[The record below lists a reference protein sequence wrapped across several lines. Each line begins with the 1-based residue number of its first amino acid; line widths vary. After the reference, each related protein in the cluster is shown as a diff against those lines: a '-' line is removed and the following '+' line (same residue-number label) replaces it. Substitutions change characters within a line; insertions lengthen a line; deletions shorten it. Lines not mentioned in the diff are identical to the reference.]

1 MADSK
6 KYYWIKLKTDFFDQ
20 DKIDFLMG
28 QENGAEYVVI
38 YQMLMLKTAQQNGYL
53 ATKMAEVMIPY
64 DVKKIVRDTKYFDYD
79 TVAIALELFKKLGLV
94 YEEDNHI
101 FRLANADELVGSEA
115 GNANAQR
122 QKRFREKKKQSLLSV
137 TNSNGNSNATN
148 VTNSNVDIDIDKEID
163 IDIDKEIEIDI
174 DKEID
179 TKKKK
184 KSAKADLNG
193 MIDSFT
199 ENEEL
204 KEALKAF
211 LDMRKS
217 IKKPIQ
223 TEYAFKLA
231 LNKLKQLSDIDSVRI
246 EIVNQSVEHN
256 WRTFYSV
263 QNSYRTNTE
272 VEMPDYMKK
281 QEKGDIVSTPVN
293 EDTLAKALELQ
304 RQFKEK

>member
-1 MADSK
+1 MAESK

-20 DKIDFLMG
+20 DTIDFLMG

-38 YQMLMLKTAQQNGYL
+38 YQMLMLKTAQQGGYL
-53 ATKMAEVMIPY
+53 GTKMAEVMVPY
-64 DVKKIVRDTKYFDYD
+64 DIKKIVRDTKYFDYD
-79 TVAIALELFKKLGLV
+79 TVTIALELFKKLGLV
-94 YEEDNHI
+94 YEESNHI
-101 FRLANADELVGSEA
+101 LKLAGAEQLVGSESKWA
-115 GNANAQR
+115 
-122 QKRFREKKKQSLLSV
+122 EKKRIYRDSQR
-137 TNSNGNSNATN
+137 TIQGQIEDN
-148 VTNSNVDIDIDKEID
+148 VRQ
-163 IDIDKEIEIDI
+163 EIDI
-174 DKEID
+174 DKEKEIEKDIEIDID
-179 TKKKK
+179 TDKKKKK

-204 KEALKAF
+204 REALKAF

-231 LNKLKQLSDIDSVRI
+231 LNKLKQLSDIDSDRI

-256 WRTFYSV
+256 WQTFYTL

-272 VEMPDYMKK
+272 VEMPEYMKK
-281 QEKGDIVSTPVN
+281 QEKGDIVSTPVSD
-293 EDTLAKALELQ
+293 EALAKALELQ
-304 RQFKEK
+304 RQFKGK

>member
-1 MADSK
+1 MPESK

-20 DKIDFLMG
+20 DTIDFLMG

-38 YQMLMLKTAQQNGYL
+38 YQMLMLKTAQQGGYL
-53 ATKMAEVMIPY
+53 GTKMAEVMIPY
-64 DVKKIVRDTKYFDYD
+64 DIKKIVRDTKYFDYD

-94 YEEDNHI
+94 YEENNHI
-101 FRLANADELVGSEA
+101 LRLADADQLVGSESKWA
-115 GNANAQR
+115 
-122 QKRFREKKKQSLLSV
+122 EKKRIYRDSQR
-137 TNSNGNSNATN
+137 TIQGQIEDN
-148 VTNSNVDIDIDKEID
+148 VRQ
-163 IDIDKEIEIDI
+163 
-174 DKEID
+174 EID

-204 KEALKAF
+204 REALKAF

-231 LNKLKQLSDIDSVRI
+231 LNRLKQLSDIDSIRI

-256 WRTFYSV
+256 WRTFYTL

-272 VEMPDYMKK
+272 VEMPDYMKQ
-281 QEKGDIVSTPVN
+281 QEKGDIVSTPVSD
-293 EDTLAKALELQ
+293 EALAKALELQ
-304 RQFKEK
+304 RQFKGK

>member
-1 MADSK
+1 MANKAIFSK
-6 KYYWIKLKTDFFDQ
+6 TI
-20 DKIDFLMG
+20 
-28 QENGAEYVVI
+28 
-38 YQMLMLKTAQQNGYL
+38 
-53 ATKMAEVMIPY
+53 
-64 DVKKIVRDTKYFDYD
+64 
-79 TVAIALELFKKLGLV
+79 
-94 YEEDNHI
+94 
-101 FRLANADELVGSEA
+101 
-115 GNANAQR
+115 
-122 QKRFREKKKQSLLSV
+122 
-137 TNSNGNSNATN
+137 
-148 VTNSNVDIDIDKEID
+148 
-163 IDIDKEIEIDI
+163 
-174 DKEID
+174 ID
-179 TKKKK
+179 TDAFLEMPATTQNLYFHLNMHADDDGFIGNPKRIGRMIGASDDDFKILIAKKFIIVFESGVIVIKHWRIHNTLSKMRYKETSYLDEKSQLLIKENNAYSLDEGKPLDDSRLVEMGKRQARRTVDEQETNLSKDKLSEDKTSKDKLSEDKPSKK

-204 KEALKAF
+204 REALMAF

-231 LNKLKQLSDIDSVRI
+231 LNKLKRLSDRDSIRI

-256 WRTFYSV
+256 WQTFYAL
-263 QNSYRTNTE
+263 QNSYRTNE

-293 EDTLAKALELQ
+293 EETLAKALELQ

>member
-1 MADSK
+1 MAK
-6 KYYWIKLKTDFFDQ
+6 RYYWLKLPKDFFE
-20 DKIDFLMG
+20 DKAIKRLRQIAGGDT
-28 QENGAEYVVI
+28 YTII
-38 YQMLMLKTAQQNGYL
+38 YLKMLLKSMEDDGKLFYEGIEDNICD
-53 ATKMAEVMIPY
+53 E
-64 DVKKIVRDTKYFDYD
+64 
-79 TVAIALELFKKLGLV
+79 IALDINENVDDVQVTISYLEKKGLLIVTDSEVELT
-94 YEEDNHI
+94 
-101 FRLANADELVGSEA
+101 RLTEMVGSESA
-115 GNANAQR
+115 VTERVRKHREAQKLLQCNSSVLQGNTIETKCNT
-122 QKRFREKKKQSLLSV
+122 E
-137 TNSNGNSNATN
+137 
-148 VTNSNVDIDIDKEID
+148 
-163 IDIDKEIEIDI
+163 KEIEKEKSREDT
-174 DKEID
+174 EID

-199 ENEEL
+199 GNEEL

-256 WRTFYSV
+256 WRTFYTL
-263 QNSYRTNTE
+263 QNSYRTNE

>member
-1 MADSK
+1 MTNK

-20 DKIDFLMG
+20 DTIDFLMG

-38 YQMLMLKTAQQNGYL
+38 YQILLLKTAQQGGYL
-53 ATKMAEVMIPY
+53 GTKMAEVMVPY
-64 DVKKIVRDTKYFDYD
+64 DIKKIVRDTKYFDYD
-79 TVAIALELFKKLGLV
+79 TVTIALELFKKLGLV
-94 YEEDNHI
+94 YEESNHI
-101 FRLANADELVGSEA
+101 LKLSGAEQFVGSESKWA
-115 GNANAQR
+115 
-122 QKRFREKKKQSLLSV
+122 EKKRIYRDSQR
-137 TNSNGNSNATN
+137 TIQGQIEDN
-148 VTNSNVDIDIDKEID
+148 VRQE
-163 IDIDKEIEIDI
+163 IDIDKEIELEKDIEIDI
-174 DKEID
+174 DTDK
-179 TKKKK
+179 KKKK

-204 KEALKAF
+204 REALKAF

-231 LNKLKQLSDIDSVRI
+231 LNKLKQLSEIDSVRI

-256 WRTFYSV
+256 WQTFYAL
-263 QNSYRTNTE
+263 QNNYRTNE

-281 QEKGDIVSTPVN
+281 QEKGEIVSTPVN
-293 EDTLAKALELQ
+293 EETLAKALELQ
-304 RQFKEK
+304 RQFKGK

>member
-1 MADSK
+1 MSDNK
-6 KYYWIKLKTDFFDQ
+6 KYYYMRLKENFFDTNEMKVLESMQ
-20 DKIDFLMG
+20 DGYKYSNILLKLYLMSLQSDG
-28 QENGAEYVVI
+28 K
-38 YQMLMLKTAQQNGYL
+38 LMLN
-53 ATKMAEVMIPY
+53 ERIPY
-64 DVKKIVRDTKYFDYD
+64 NSQMIATITRHSVGDVEK
-79 TVAIALELFKKLGLV
+79 ALVLFKDLGLIEV
-94 YEEDNHI
+94 LDSGAIYMLDIQKYIGKSSTE
-101 FRLANADELVGSEA
+101 ADRIKQYRKSVAERKQIETSKYVQMYDKCTPEIEIEL
-115 GNANAQR
+115 
-122 QKRFREKKKQSLLSV
+122 EK
-137 TNSNGNSNATN
+137 
-148 VTNSNVDIDIDKEID
+148 D
-163 IDIDKEIEIDI
+163 IEIDI
-174 DKEID
+174 NTDK
-179 TKKKK
+179 KKKK
-184 KSAKADLNG
+184 KSAKADLDG
-193 MIDSFT
+193 MINSFT

-204 KEALKAF
+204 REALKAF

-293 EDTLAKALELQ
+293 DETLAKALELQ
-304 RQFKEK
+304 RQFEGK

>member
-1 MADSK
+1 MEDDG
-6 KYYWIKLKTDFFDQ
+6 KLFYEG
-20 DKIDFLMG
+20 I
-28 QENGAEYVVI
+28 E
-38 YQMLMLKTAQQNGYL
+38 
-53 ATKMAEVMIPY
+53 
-64 DVKKIVRDTKYFDYD
+64 DTICDE
-79 TVAIALELFKKLGLV
+79 IALDINESADDVQVTMNYLEKKGLLVVTDSEVELP
-94 YEEDNHI
+94 
-101 FRLANADELVGSEA
+101 RLTEMVGSETDKA
-115 GNANAQR
+115 ELMRKLRN
-122 QKRFREKKKQSLLSV
+122 KEKSNNVTKISNNVTKALPTV
-137 TNSNGNSNATN
+137 TNCYTE
-148 VTNSNVDIDIDKEID
+148 KE
-163 IDIDKEIEIDI
+163 KEIEIELEKDT
-174 DKEID
+174 EID
-179 TKKKK
+179 TKKKKK
-184 KSAKADLNG
+184 KSAKADLDG
-193 MIDSFT
+193 MINSFT

-204 KEALKAF
+204 REALKAF

-304 RQFKEK
+304 RQFEGK

>member
-20 DKIDFLMG
+20 DTIDFLMG

-38 YQMLMLKTAQQNGYL
+38 YQMLLLKTAQQGGYL
-53 ATKMAEVMIPY
+53 GTKMAEVMVPY
-64 DVKKIVRDTKYFDYD
+64 DIKKIVRDTKYFDYD
-79 TVAIALELFKKLGLV
+79 TVTIALELFKKLGLV
-94 YEEDNHI
+94 YEESNHI
-101 FRLANADELVGSEA
+101 LKLAGAEQFVGSESKWA
-115 GNANAQR
+115 
-122 QKRFREKKKQSLLSV
+122 EKKRIYRDSQR
-137 TNSNGNSNATN
+137 TIQGQIEDN
-148 VTNSNVDIDIDKEID
+148 VRQE
-163 IDIDKEIEIDI
+163 IDIDKEIEKEKDIEIDI
-174 DKEID
+174 DTDK
-179 TKKKK
+179 KKKK

-204 KEALKAF
+204 KDALKAF

-231 LNKLKQLSDIDSVRI
+231 LNKLKQLSDRDSDRI

-256 WRTFYSV
+256 WQTFYTL
-263 QNSYRTNTE
+263 QNSYRTNE

-293 EDTLAKALELQ
+293 EETLTKALELQ
-304 RQFKEK
+304 RQFKGK

>member
-20 DKIDFLMG
+20 DTIDFLMG

-38 YQMLMLKTAQQNGYL
+38 YQMLLLKTAQQGGYL
-53 ATKMAEVMIPY
+53 GTKMAEVMVPY
-64 DVKKIVRDTKYFDYD
+64 DIKKIVRDTKYFDYD
-79 TVAIALELFKKLGLV
+79 TVTIALELFKKLGLV
-94 YEEDNHI
+94 YEESNHI
-101 FRLANADELVGSEA
+101 LKLAGAEQFVGSESKWA
-115 GNANAQR
+115 
-122 QKRFREKKKQSLLSV
+122 EKKRIYRDSQR
-137 TNSNGNSNATN
+137 TIQGQIEDN
-148 VTNSNVDIDIDKEID
+148 VRQEID
-163 IDIDKEIEIDI
+163 IDIDKEIEKEKDI
-174 DKEID
+174 DTDK
-179 TKKKK
+179 KKKK

-204 KEALKAF
+204 KDALKAF

-231 LNKLKQLSDIDSVRI
+231 LNKLKHLSDRDSERI

-256 WRTFYSV
+256 WQTFYSL
-263 QNSYRTNTE
+263 QNSYRTNE

-293 EDTLAKALELQ
+293 EETLAKALELQ

>member
-1 MADSK
+1 MSDSK

-20 DKIDFLMG
+20 DIIDFLMG

-38 YQMLMLKTAQQNGYL
+38 YQMLLLKTAQQGGYL
-53 ATKMAEVMIPY
+53 GTKMAEVMVPY
-64 DVKKIVRDTKYFDYD
+64 DIKKIVRDTKYFDYD
-79 TVAIALELFKKLGLV
+79 TVTIALELFKKLGLV
-94 YEEDNHI
+94 YEESNHI
-101 FRLANADELVGSEA
+101 LKLVGAEQFVGSESKWA
-115 GNANAQR
+115 
-122 QKRFREKKKQSLLSV
+122 EKKRIYRDSQR
-137 TNSNGNSNATN
+137 TIQGQIEDN
-148 VTNSNVDIDIDKEID
+148 VRQE
-163 IDIDKEIEIDI
+163 IDIDKEIEKEKDIEIDI
-174 DKEID
+174 DTDK
-179 TKKKK
+179 KKKK

-204 KEALKAF
+204 REALKAF

-231 LNKLKQLSDIDSVRI
+231 LNKLKQLSDRDSERI

-256 WRTFYSV
+256 WRTFYTL

-281 QEKGDIVSTPVN
+281 QEKGDIVSTPVSD
-293 EDTLAKALELQ
+293 ETLAKALELQ

>member
-1 MADSK
+1 MANKAIFSKTIIDTDAFLEMPATTQNLYFHLNMHADDDGFIGNPKRIGRMIGASDDDFKILIAKKFIIVFESGVIVIKHWRIHNTLSKMRYKETSYLDEKSQLLIKENNAYSLDEGKPLDDSK
-6 KYYWIKLKTDFFDQ
+6 LVEMGKRQVRRTVDEQETNLSKDKLSKDKLSKDKTSK
-20 DKIDFLMG
+20 DKLS
-28 QENGAEYVVI
+28 
-38 YQMLMLKTAQQNGYL
+38 
-53 ATKMAEVMIPY
+53 
-64 DVKKIVRDTKYFDYD
+64 
-79 TVAIALELFKKLGLV
+79 
-94 YEEDNHI
+94 EDKP
-101 FRLANADELVGSEA
+101 S
-115 GNANAQR
+115 
-122 QKRFREKKKQSLLSV
+122 
-137 TNSNGNSNATN
+137 
-148 VTNSNVDIDIDKEID
+148 
-163 IDIDKEIEIDI
+163 
-174 DKEID
+174 
-179 TKKKK
+179 KK

-204 KEALKAF
+204 KDALKAF

-231 LNKLKQLSDIDSVRI
+231 LNKLKQLSDIDSERI

-256 WRTFYSV
+256 WQTFYAL
-263 QNSYRTNTE
+263 QNNYKTNE